1 VKNVLV
7 TGGTGFIGRHLIDQ
21 LNKADVSIA
30 VVSRSQEGY
39 EDINGNT
46 KYYRADLTEPESLK
60 GICQGVDTIFH
71 LAGYAHDVKKKK
83 AGDRHLHKRVTVE
96 GTQALLNQALTSGVE
111 TIVFVSSVKAMGE
124 GSASCIDEAVLP
136 EPGTDYGRARL
147 QAEEIL
153 LEAGKRK
160 NINVCCLRL
169 PMVYGPGNKGNLPKM
184 IKAINKRLF
193 PPIPEFHNKR
203 SMVHVDD
210 VVQALLLAATRPEAN
225 GKVYIVTDNKEYSTR
240 ELYNMILLA
249 LGRKAPGWVV
259 PEWLLWAGAR
269 AGDLSGKIVR
279 KPFPLNTDSLIK
291 LSESAVYSCEKIQR
305 ELGYK
310 PEYSLSDV
318 LPGMVEESLRV
329 R

>member
-1 VKNVLV
+1 MRNVLV
-7 TGGTGFIGRHLIDQ
+7 TGGTGFIGHHLINQ
-21 LNKADVSIA
+21 LKRKDVSIT
-30 VVSRSQEGY
+30 VVSRSHE
-39 EDINGNT
+39 ENENINGNT

-60 GICQGVDTIFH
+60 GICQGIDTIFY
-71 LAGYAHDVKKKK
+71 LAGYAHDVKKRGECK
-83 AGDRHLHKRVTVE
+83 RLHNRVTVE

-111 TIVFVSSVKAMGE
+111 TIVFASSVKAMGE
-124 GSASCIDEAVLP
+124 GNASCIDETVIP
-136 EPGTDYGRARL
+136 EPETDYGRARL

-169 PMVYGPGNKGNLPKM
+169 PMVYGLGNKGNLPKM

-210 VVQALLLAATRPEAN
+210 VVQALLLAAIRPEAN
-225 GKVYIVTDNKEYSTR
+225 GKIYIVTDNKEYSTR
-240 ELYNMILLA
+240 ELYNLIQLA
-249 LGRKAPGWVV
+249 MGREIPGWVV

-269 AGDLSGKIVR
+269 IGDLLGSIIR
-279 KPFPLNTDSLIK
+279 KPFPLNTDSLRK

-310 PEYSLSDV
+310 PEHSLSDV
-318 LPGMVEESLRV
+318 LPGIVEESLRA